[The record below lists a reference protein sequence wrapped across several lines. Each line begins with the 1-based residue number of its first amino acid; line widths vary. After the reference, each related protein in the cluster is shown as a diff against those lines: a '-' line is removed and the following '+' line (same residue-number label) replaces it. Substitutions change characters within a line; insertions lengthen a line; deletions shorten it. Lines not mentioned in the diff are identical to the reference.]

1 MKMKDI
7 KNGSI
12 YFNVKKNRPERVI
25 SNSFSKSRVV
35 TEYHNK
41 NQTAVPA
48 RHLRLANNIE
58 VENYLD
64 KKGNFITSFFGKLFA
79 PKKVN
84 A

>member
-1 MKMKDI
+1 MKLKEI

-25 SNSFSKSRVV
+25 SNNFSKSRVV

-48 RHLRLANNIE
+48 RHLRLANDIE

-64 KKGNFITSFFGKLFA
+64 KKGSNFITSFFRKLTGR
-79 PKKVN
+79 K
-84 A
+84 

>member
-1 MKMKDI
+1 MKMKEI

-12 YFNVKKNRPERVI
+12 YYNEKKNRPERVI
-25 SNSFSKSRVV
+25 SNNFSKSRVV

-64 KKGNFITSFFGKLFA
+64 KKGSSFITSFFRKLTGR
-79 PKKVN
+79 K
-84 A
+84 

>member
-1 MKMKDI
+1 MKLKEI

-12 YFNVKKNRPERVI
+12 YYNIKKNRPERVI
-25 SNSFSKSRVV
+25 SNNFSKSRVV

-48 RHLRLANNIE
+48 RHLRLANDIE

-64 KKGNFITSFFGKLFA
+64 KKGSNFITSFFRKLTGR
-79 PKKVN
+79 K
-84 A
+84 

>member
-1 MKMKDI
+1 MKIKEI

-25 SNSFSKSRVV
+25 SNNFSKSRVV

-48 RHLRLANNIE
+48 RHLRLADDIE

-64 KKGNFITSFFGKLFA
+64 KKGSSFIASFFRKLTGR
-79 PKKVN
+79 K
-84 A
+84 